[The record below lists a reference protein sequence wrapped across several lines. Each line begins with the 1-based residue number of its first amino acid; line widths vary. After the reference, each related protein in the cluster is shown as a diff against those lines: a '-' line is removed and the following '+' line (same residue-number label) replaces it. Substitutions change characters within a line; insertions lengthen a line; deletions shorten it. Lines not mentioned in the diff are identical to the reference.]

1 MFTKFKYEAEGRYNR
16 DEKSPIIR
24 AKDAFTAACVRSER
38 GACTAESVSADMEV
52 TATVVGVWEMLRGQ
66 EQLGSGCGSVTST
79 AEAPTGVCGTA
90 VSK

>member
-1 MFTKFKYEAEGRYNR
+1 MAEGRYNR

-24 AKDAFTAACVRSER
+24 AKDACTAACVRSER
-38 GACTAESVSADMEV
+38 GACTDMEV
-52 TATVVGVWEMLRGQ
+52 TATMVGVWEMLRGQ